1 MDSKIKDYLDK
12 KEDDYKIRSIFK
24 IVYFQI
30 RKIIFFFVGL
40 INILFL
46 KSKNE
51 IPYDEAVILGRGKS
65 VLQYYKDKSHISDIK
80 HIFVVNFRNNDV
92 PEGYL
97 EKLND
102 KIVHLFISVAEVIPP
117 LKYLKS
123 FKIGRVIFSRCEIM
137 RRKEYGRRKS
147 FKANIILNKLEY
159 MPNSLINFWWLQ
171 NSGLFAMCY
180 MCKVWNL
187 KKIYIFG
194 FNFYSDDYLNNSIE
208 TELKKA
214 NRENYNPKEYQELIK
229 SSKKL
234 KDNFIKLVKIC
245 KKTDFYFYGNCDF
258 ENKPQ
263 NLKIIL

>member
-137 RRKEYGRRKS
+137 RRNMG
-147 FKANIILNKLEY
+147 N
-159 MPNSLINFWWLQ
+159 
-171 NSGLFAMCY
+171 
-180 MCKVWNL
+180 
-187 KKIYIFG
+187 
-194 FNFYSDDYLNNSIE
+194 E
-208 TELKKA
+208 TGTRA
-214 NRENYNPKEYQELIK
+214 G
-229 SSKKL
+229 
-234 KDNFIKLVKIC
+234 V
-245 KKTDFYFYGNCDF
+245 
-258 ENKPQ
+258 
-263 NLKIIL
+263 